1 VVPMT
6 EPRPRRPEGRASIL
20 AMYDYLVL
28 PLHERAPYTVQ
39 TQEDKVVVHDPE
51 TSRGSLGVVPVD
63 PADPRAVYQQLAD
76 RLRTRILSGDLA
88 PGSVLPSE
96 TELIQEYGVSRGPA
110 RQAVAVLKAEGLVD
124 VRQGRGVF
132 VRRRPPR
139 YRLSGDRFAHARR
152 QAGELPFSI
161 ELAVGG
167 TPKLEVRRYTA
178 IVAPPEITKQLQLKE
193 GERVLARSFRLFAD
207 DHPVQVSDSYLP
219 YDLVAGTR
227 VEDPASEPWPGGTI
241 AQLGS
246 LGVHVTE
253 IAEDVATRAP
263 RPEEAQD
270 LLLGPGTPV
279 FEVTRIM
286 FAGERPVV
294 ASTIVIAG
302 DRYLLSYRIPVG

>member
-1 VVPMT
+1 
-6 EPRPRRPEGRASIL
+6 
-20 AMYDYLVL
+20 MYDYLIL
-28 PLHERAPYTVQ
+28 PLHERSPYTVQ
-39 TQEDKVVVHDPE
+39 TQEGKVVIHDPE

-76 RLRTRILSGDLA
+76 QLRTRILSGELP

-96 TELIQEYGVSRGPA
+96 TELIHEYGVSRGPA
-110 RQAVAVLKAEGLVD
+110 RQAVALLKAEGLVD

-152 QAGELPFSI
+152 QAGELPFPI

-167 TPKLEVRRYTA
+167 TPKLEVRRYTVM
-178 IVAPPEITKQLQLKE
+178 IAPAEITERLQLE
-193 GERVLARSFRLFAD
+193 DGDRVLARSFRLFSD

-219 YDLVAGTR
+219 YNLVEGTR

-246 LGVHVTE
+246 LGVDVTE

-263 RPEEAQD
+263 RPEEARD
-270 LLLGPGTPV
+270 LRLGPGTPV
-279 FEVTRIM
+279 FEVTRTM
-286 FAGERPVV
+286 FAGKRPVV

>member
-1 VVPMT
+1 
-6 EPRPRRPEGRASIL
+6 
-20 AMYDYLVL
+20 MYDYLVL
-28 PLHERAPYTVQ
+28 PVHERPSYLMLA
-39 TQEDKVVVHDPE
+39 QEDKVVIRDPE

-63 PADPRAVYQQLAD
+63 PADPRAAYQQLAD
-76 RLRTRILSGDLA
+76 RLRARILNGDLP

-110 RQAVAVLKAEGLVD
+110 RQAVALLKAEGLVD

-152 QAGELPFSI
+152 QADELPFPI

-167 TPKLEVRRYTA
+167 IPKLEVRRYTVLA
-178 IVAPPEITKQLQLKE
+178 APAEIADQLQLKE
-193 GERVLARSFRLFAD
+193 GDRVLARSFRLFAD

-241 AQLGS
+241 AQLAS
-246 LGVHVTE
+246 LGVDVTE

-263 RPEEAQD
+263 RPEEARD
-270 LLLGPGTPV
+270 LHLGPGTPV
-279 FEVTRIM
+279 FEVTRVM

-302 DRYLLSYRIPVG
+302 DRYLLSYRIPVT